1 MMNAPAAADGFSV
14 ASSRR
19 HPSKHASV
27 DSAVVNYNGVDL
39 KGYSTDL
46 HSITTMSSSMAVGLQ
61 RGGGHGENYFDLTM
75 DDDDSPDAVH
85 KGTVTDDDRNYS
97 GAVATSTSYRRTNK
111 PRHRQLVFGPTA
123 TTTTVIDLVGCS
135 SEDDEDVQQN
145 TKNNTRSLFQERNI
159 PQLIHPLMRRKRT
172 RSPALKNEK
181 YGGTTTTTIIPR
193 ATLLPTSHVNL
204 SPRSMVDGTK
214 ITFGLLG
221 LVDILKDSNTLTCEG
236 NITSS
241 MTKLLAPAYPPS
253 STPASCSSSAST
265 MVSSTSSSLTTLA
278 PIPFNHQPL
287 HYLQNDNWSC
297 GYRNLQML
305 LSGMM
310 PTLHHVFPNG
320 VPCVHEI
327 QGTME
332 QLWKHGFDV
341 RNAEHHGHAL
351 VGKRTWIGT
360 VEVWS
365 YLSYKCIDSI
375 IVQFIKTPRNRAL
388 LGNFVWAYFTKFG
401 RYDNDDGVGGM
412 SMSIFPTCA
421 EYAENLISEITKPNF
436 TSQWGDGLRQMG
448 QSIIGSLP
456 PLYLQWKGH
465 SITIVGIR
473 KEMRTTATSNDDGQ
487 QHPSPSFTLIIFC
500 PQKNVSDI
508 KSTLMREFESKINDM
523 SSLGGGGKTNNN
535 NINNNCWPVLE
546 LPANKLL
553 QKDCQILLS
562 TARVIDEKESNR
574 RKFCSI
580 NLGFLNAV
588 SNDYT

>member
-1 MMNAPAAADGFSV
+1 
-14 ASSRR
+14 
-19 HPSKHASV
+19 
-27 DSAVVNYNGVDL
+27 
-39 KGYSTDL
+39 
-46 HSITTMSSSMAVGLQ
+46 
-61 RGGGHGENYFDLTM
+61 
-75 DDDDSPDAVH
+75 
-85 KGTVTDDDRNYS
+85 
-97 GAVATSTSYRRTNK
+97 
-111 PRHRQLVFGPTA
+111 
-123 TTTTVIDLVGCS
+123 
-135 SEDDEDVQQN
+135 
-145 TKNNTRSLFQERNI
+145 
-159 PQLIHPLMRRKRT
+159 
-172 RSPALKNEK
+172 
-181 YGGTTTTTIIPR
+181 
-193 ATLLPTSHVNL
+193 
-204 SPRSMVDGTK
+204 
-214 ITFGLLG
+214 
-221 LVDILKDSNTLTCEG
+221 
-236 NITSS
+236 
-241 MTKLLAPAYPPS
+241 
-253 STPASCSSSAST
+253 
-265 MVSSTSSSLTTLA
+265 
-278 PIPFNHQPL
+278 
-287 HYLQNDNWSC
+287 
-297 GYRNLQML
+297 
-305 LSGMM
+305 MM

-332 QLWKHGFDV
+332 ELWKHGFDV

-365 YLSYKCIDSI
+365 YLSYKRVDSI
-375 IVQFIKTPRNRAL
+375 IVQFIRTPRNRAL
-388 LGNFVWAYFTKFG
+388 LGKFVWAYFTKFG
-401 RYDNDDGVGGM
+401 RYDDDDDGVGGM

-436 TSQWGDGLRQMG
+436 SSQWGDGLRQMG
-448 QSIIGSLP
+448 QSITGSLP

-523 SSLGGGGKTNNN
+523 SSLGGGGGGGGKTNNI